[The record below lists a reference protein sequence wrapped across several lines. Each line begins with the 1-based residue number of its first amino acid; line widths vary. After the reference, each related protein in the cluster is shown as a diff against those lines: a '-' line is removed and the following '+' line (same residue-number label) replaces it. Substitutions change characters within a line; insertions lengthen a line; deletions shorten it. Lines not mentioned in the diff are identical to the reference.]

1 MLTQNLTLDDA
12 SGDAVSYNLQAYLPD
27 GARRIDI
34 ATTPTE
40 PRTLEIK
47 HTSSGRNGD
56 IVDRHLVSASV
67 VKRDGAGVPRKG
79 IVNLTFTVPQSTAI
93 SNTDIFD
100 LFAAIVDLCAD
111 GGFGDSGFTGTTNAT
126 AILRGES

>member
-27 GARRIDI
+27 GARRINVS
-34 ATTPTE
+34 TTPTE
-40 PRTLEIK
+40 PRVLEIK
-47 HTSSGRNGD
+47 HTQSGKGSAV
-56 IVDRHLVSASV
+56 VDRHLVSASLT
-67 VKRDGAGVPRKG
+67 KRDAAGAPQKG
-79 IVNLTFTVPQSTAI
+79 IVNLTFSIPQSTAI
-93 SNTDIFD
+93 SNTDILD

-126 AILRGES
+126 AIFRGES